1 MEISKHTPAQDAIA
15 LVQLV
20 MGAAAVIA
28 CPALYPCTIYN
39 LRTSVYPNLNAYRAN
54 SQMIHLQLVLAATL
68 HVNPAQ
74 DHFRQNVQ
82 PVETTYN

>member
-28 CPALYPCTIYN
+28 CLARYPCTIYN
-39 LRTSVYPNLNAYRAN
+39 LRTSVYPNPLVYRAN
-54 SQMIHLQLVLAATL
+54 SQMIPLQ
-68 HVNPAQ
+68 HV
-74 DHFRQNVQ
+74 
-82 PVETTYN
+82 